1 MTGRVSGVL
10 EPEVGFEVADELVLL
25 VVLLLVVLLLV
36 VLLLVVLL
44 LVVLLLV
51 VLLLAVLLLVVLLLV
66 VLLLVV
72 LLLGLSLVGLLLGDG
87 VSPQAVRIR
96 HAITA
101 TVSALLTARRML
113 ERNFIVIHSLYF
125 SKAQTEL
132 R

>member
-44 LVVLLLV
+44 LVVLLLA
-51 VLLLAVLLLVVLLLV
+51 VLLLVVLLLVVLLLV

-72 LLLGLSLVGLLLGDG
+72 LLLGLSLVG